1 MRIADIEVPEGHLLV
16 GVVVKPHGVRGEV
29 SVELV
34 GDEPARLSVGSRV
47 FLKLPVR
54 DGAERGV
61 PSPGSRAENENAP
74 SSRGRVEDERERSN
88 PYDVVVE
95 ASRRH
100 KGRFILKV
108 AGVSDRDAAE
118 SLRGA
123 IITVRESDV
132 RPRPGQVFIKDLYG
146 LEVVDKGGRVLG
158 RVVGVLTYPA
168 QDVLE
173 IETPRGVVLL
183 PNVAALVPEID
194 VGSGRIV
201 VDPPGGVFEG
211 DPI

>member
-29 SVELV
+29 SVEFL
-34 GDEPARLSVGSRV
+34 GDDPSRLSVGSRV
-47 FLKLPVR
+47 FLKLPLR
-54 DGAERGV
+54 DARRAGA
-61 PSPGSRAENENAP
+61 PSPPNSADDEIASLAYRHTDAE
-74 SSRGRVEDERERSN
+74 SDRSK
-88 PYDVVVE
+88 PYDVIVE

-108 AGVSDRDAAE
+108 GGVSDRDAAE
-118 SLRGA
+118 ALRGA

-146 LEVVDKGGRVLG
+146 LEVLDKAGRSLG

-173 IETPRGVVLL
+173 IETSRGVVML
-183 PNVAALVPEID
+183 PNVPALVLEVD
-194 VGSGRIV
+194 VGSGRII
-201 VDPPGGVFEG
+201 VDPPEGVFEG
-211 DPI
+211 EPI